1 MRRVSILLVA
11 LLAVLTLGAQE
22 PQEARSF
29 VFEET
34 EWDFG
39 RINEQDGT
47 ISHTFRFR
55 NEADHS
61 VAIERV
67 YTSCGC
73 TSSSY
78 SRRPIRSGEQSEFVV
93 TFDPDGKGGRVD
105 KVVTLVY
112 DGGKGRTDL
121 HIKGRVK
128 ARPRT
133 LEEDYPF
140 DLGGGLRA
148 DAIYKSY
155 GNVPQGGSKSMTMA
169 LVNTTSEV
177 MELEVM
183 WLEQSGLLVVDVPRY
198 LEAGGK
204 AMATLTY
211 LPGKGAEGHYGT
223 MRDRFTVAV
232 NGTDSGREIVTTGVA
247 VDDLRKDKRLGG
259 AVCSLSP
266 VYHNF
271 GSQRAGAVCTM
282 EFTIANEGNQPL
294 HIRAVEV
301 RPGTSCDLKVG
312 EVVPA
317 GESITR
323 TLTLRVTS
331 EGFDS
336 HFGGVLLVVNDPSK
350 PTQELRVV
358 AEVE

>member
-1 MRRVSILLVA
+1 MTILVA
-11 LLAVLTLGAQE
+11 WSLWAQE
-22 PQEARSF
+22 PEEALSF

-34 EWDFG
+34 VWDFG
-39 RINEQDGT
+39 RINEQDGAIT
-47 ISHTFRFR
+47 HTFRFR

-73 TSSSY
+73 TSTSY

-112 DGGKGRTDL
+112 DGGKGRVDL

-133 LEEDYPF
+133 VEEDYPY

-148 DAIYKSY
+148 DATYKSY
-155 GNVPQGGSKSMTMA
+155 GNVPLGGSKSMTIA
-169 LVNTTSEV
+169 LVNTTEEV
-177 MELEVM
+177 VELEVR
-183 WLEQSGLLVVDVPRY
+183 WLEESGLLEVDMPRY
-198 LEAGGK
+198 LEQGGK
-204 AMATLTY
+204 ALATLTY
-211 LPGKGAEGHYGT
+211 LPGRGAESHYGT

-232 NGTDSGREIVTTGVA
+232 NGTDTGREIVATGVA
-247 VDDLRKDKRLGG
+247 VDDLRREKRLGG
-259 AVCSLSP
+259 AVCRLSP

-282 EFTIANEGNQPL
+282 EFTITNEGSAPL
-294 HIRAVEV
+294 HIRAVEL
-301 RPGTSCDLKVG
+301 RAGTSCDLEVG
-312 EVVPA
+312 EVIAA
-317 GESITR
+317 GDTITR
-323 TLTLRVTS
+323 TLSLRVTS

-336 HFGGVLLVVNDPSK
+336 HFGGVLLVVNDPAK
-350 PTQELRVV
+350 PSQELRVV